1 MTVTCTSIR
10 NPNPKSGEAYLALS
24 VLVVFKDVYEDK
36 YDWEK
41 KRENERILR
50 DNIHHE
56 LEADNKSDD
65 TGWSLGLMS
74 SSIRTI
80 KQWNDGTRE
89 RLMWDLDSAV
99 SLCLFCF
106 TVLDIFYILIIF

>member
-1 MTVTCTSIR
+1 M
-10 NPNPKSGEAYLALS
+10 ALS

-50 DNIHHE
+50 DNIHYE
-56 LEADNKSDD
+56 LEADNRSDN

-80 KQWNDGTRE
+80 KQWNKEARD
-89 RLMWDLDSAV
+89 RLWYDLDSAV
-99 SLCLFCF
+99 SLCLCYYI
-106 TVLDIFYILIIF
+106 VLKIFYIN